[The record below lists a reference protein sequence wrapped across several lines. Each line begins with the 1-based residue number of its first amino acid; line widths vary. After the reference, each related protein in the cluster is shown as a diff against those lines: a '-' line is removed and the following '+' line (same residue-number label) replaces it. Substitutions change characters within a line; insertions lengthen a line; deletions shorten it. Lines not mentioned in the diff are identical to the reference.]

1 MMPYYYIPLL
11 WVLLFALGWLFRK
24 RLATHAANLFVRIL
38 AGLFAATGAIAWTLL
53 LFALAQFGKAM
64 AGAGDGAGTGDG
76 SNPPEGILLAAVAWL
91 VPMTGFVFMLLGSL
105 GVLKGTWRS
114 IGYWYALIFLVVAG
128 STMMVVSPHYY
139 IAVKW
144 IGLAFMLVAV
154 LWSHAIRQNA
164 GASAAGSTV

>member
-1 MMPYYYIPLL
+1 
-11 WVLLFALGWLFRK
+11 
-24 RLATHAANLFVRIL
+24 
-38 AGLFAATGAIAWTLL
+38 LL
-53 LFALAQFGKAM
+53 LLALKQIGNAI
-64 AGAGDGAGTGDG
+64 AGAGDGAGTG
-76 SNPPEGILLAAVAWL
+76 STSVPPEGILLAAVAWL

-128 STMMVVSPHYY
+128 STMMVLFPHYY